1 MQKWLNEKGHEVHK
15 EYMRKMRNRPVG
27 VDTSQSE
34 DNDEEDD
41 EVFELPEK
49 KIEERTKRK
58 SVSAE
63 VYGVYN
69 PKGNFTPEVW
79 EKSDEEKEMLKN
91 LLSNIFMFKSLEEN
105 EMNIIL
111 DAMKKK
117 VCESG
122 DEIIKQGD
130 DGAELYVVSKGKLTC
145 SRK

>member
-1 MQKWLNEKGHEVHK
+1 MQDQKELEEMKEYLRNNVAGVLEKMTLDILLSKPEQVVPFMQKWLNEKGHEVHK
-15 EYMRKMRNRPVG
+15 EYMRKMKNRPVG

-34 DNDEEDD
+34 DNDEDED

-79 EKSDEEKEMLKN
+79 EKSDDEK
-91 LLSNIFMFKSLEEN
+91 
-105 EMNIIL
+105 
-111 DAMKKK
+111 
-117 VCESG
+117 
-122 DEIIKQGD
+122 
-130 DGAELYVVSKGKLTC
+130 
-145 SRK
+145 